1 MTGGEGVFSLVEPTF
16 DFVQLA
22 QRFPVR
28 IILQGEGDF
37 RMGGRA
43 AVIVDTRSNADPG
56 LLQKLQS
63 VEQRGFIPPA
73 HND

>member
-1 MTGGEGVFSLVEPTF
+1 M
-16 DFVQLA
+16 QLA

-28 IILQGEGDF
+28 ILLEGEGDF

-43 AVIVDTRSNADPG
+43 AVIVDTRSTSDSG
-56 LLQKLQS
+56 RLEKLQS

-73 HND
+73 K